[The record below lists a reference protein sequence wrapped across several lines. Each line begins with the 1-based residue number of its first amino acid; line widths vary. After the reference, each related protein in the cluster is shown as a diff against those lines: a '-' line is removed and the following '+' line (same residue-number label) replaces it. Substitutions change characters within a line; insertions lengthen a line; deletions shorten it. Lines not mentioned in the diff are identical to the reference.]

1 MRLNRAARG
10 NMMLDLILIQDKA
23 SGIKLFEFQGPH
35 ALIDSEHAL
44 IFSGFLSAIQ
54 CITTELNMGDLS
66 QISTDS
72 HHCLIHNQGVVHVIV
87 IVDSSDNMIAWRHKA
102 SIIGRK
108 FVNQCIKDN
117 FCSSDMSTYTPFT
130 ATLKEILEKL

>member
-10 NMMLDLILIQDKA
+10 DMMLDLILIQDKA

-35 ALIDSEHAL
+35 ALIDSEDAL

-66 QISTDS
+66 D
-72 HHCLIHNQGVVHVIV
+72 LY
-87 IVDSSDNMIAWRHKA
+87 RFA
-102 SIIGRK
+102 SL
-108 FVNQCIKDN
+108 
-117 FCSSDMSTYTPFT
+117 SYS
-130 ATLKEILEKL
+130 